1 MKGNILVVNDLLT
14 VNSVDYR
21 NEIEKAILQSD
32 ALTDKEKAQELYFL
46 SNAMPAS
53 DVLDLS
59 YIRENFDKT
68 KFLHLYAYL
77 VEKLPEANLLNI
89 NALPAVLAPVTAAI
103 LPRALG
109 STTECGV
116 LGSIFNT
123 KACKEKRQLASQ
135 LAQTQPAQTI
145 QRIVQQPIE
154 TFMPE
159 SSTTSKSTS
168 SSDGGLLN
176 QKIAGIPAI
185 LIIAAVVLFLFM
197 KKRKR

>member
-32 ALTDKEKAQELYFL
+32 VLTEAEKAQELYFL
-46 SNAMPAS
+46 SKAMPSS

-89 NALPAVLAPVTAAI
+89 NALPALIAPAAAAM
-103 LPRALG
+103 LPRAIG

-135 LAQTQPAQTI
+135 LAQTAQPVQTI
-145 QRIVQQPIE
+145 QSILQQPVE
-154 TFMPE
+154 PFKMQQE
-159 SSTTSKSTS
+159 STRT
-168 SSDGGLLN
+168 SSDGNWVN
-176 QKIAGIPAI
+176 QKIAGIPII
-185 LIIAAVVLFLFM
+185 LIIAAVLLLM
-197 KKRKR
+197 NKKKRKR